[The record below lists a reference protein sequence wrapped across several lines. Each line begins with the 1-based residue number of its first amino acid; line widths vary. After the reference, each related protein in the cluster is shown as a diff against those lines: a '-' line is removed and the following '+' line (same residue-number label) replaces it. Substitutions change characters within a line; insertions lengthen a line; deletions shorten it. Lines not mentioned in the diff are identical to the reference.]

1 MKELLEQLV
10 NEGYPLTTVA
20 KHTGVSYGRLY
31 RCKTLGIE
39 LRESDT
45 VKVAAYAKK
54 LGVK

>member
-1 MKELLEQLV
+1 MKDLLEQLV

>member
-1 MKELLEQLV
+1 MQDLLEQLV

-39 LRESDT
+39 LRESDMER
-45 VKVAAYAKK
+45 VKSYAKK
-54 LGVK
+54 LGIK